1 MKLPVNYLRG
11 LFDNGYSVITIGDKK
26 TPNIKWK
33 ETQTKPLTKDEFEKC
48 YNLETTKGQGLVTGY
63 NGLEV
68 VDVDLKVIPTAS
80 KQAKFWD
87 EYLTMLQDNIQDFDD
102 KFVIYKT
109 INNGFHILYRCE
121 EIEGNKKIAKLQGHS
136 EAIIETR
143 GIGGYVFIY
152 EKQVSKLGYYD
163 IKTISKLDREILLSI
178 SKMFDEPKDLEPEI
192 NTPKDYIEQGLT
204 PSQDFNQR
212 NDIWSVI
219 SDEFTIV
226 KRLSNKTII
235 KRLGATS
242 DHSGYIFND
251 SGCMYLF
258 TTGTHYPNEKLITPF
273 SAYTYRYFNG
283 DFKESY
289 KKAYADGYGDR
300 FKVETPEKL
309 QKEVIEKYHFPL
321 EIFPIE
327 YQNYINESAK
337 VLNLSIDYM
346 GSSLLWLYSVMI
358 GNSAIVKVK
367 NGWNE
372 PCNLWLAMVG
382 DAGIGKT
389 PSISHIIR
397 PLENLNRKE
406 QKLYKK
412 KLDAYSEFQQLSK
425 EEKKQTEEI
434 KKPRNK
440 QFIVGDVTLEA
451 LVDLHEENP
460 NAVGIFK
467 DELAGWF
474 KDMNKYRA
482 GSDLEFWLSSWSN
495 KSFSLNRKTSKN
507 AFVDKPFIPVLGG
520 IQPSI
525 LEEFSIGANK
535 ENGFIDRVLMVYPE
549 LQVDYFN
556 ESFLDAKS
564 IEFFENSIQSFHNF
578 WQNKFVK
585 FDENDEQI
593 QQIATFSEDAKR
605 EYSIL
610 FNKITDIQNG
620 DFENEYMK
628 SMYPKQKSY
637 IPRFALIINIIDS
650 QFSNS
655 LPFEISGLSMKKAG
669 ILSEYFVNTAK
680 QIKINAKET
689 KELFED
695 SNPFEKFKQI
705 YAKDPDFNRS
715 KVAKV
720 LEVSRGTIVNWI
732 KKVEKNA

>member
-1 MKLPVNYLRG
+1 MKLPINYLRG
-11 LFDNGYSVITIGDKK
+11 LFDNGYSVITIGDNK

-80 KQAKFWD
+80 KQAKFWL
-87 EYLTMLQDNIQDFDD
+87 EYLTLLQDNIQDFDD

-163 IKTISKLDREILLSI
+163 VKNISKLDREILLSI

-226 KRLSNKTII
+226 KKLSNKTII

-273 SAYTYRYFNG
+273 SAYTYRHFNG

-300 FKVETPEKL
+300 LKVVTPEKL

-397 PLENLNRKE
+397 PLENINRKE

-412 KLDAYSEFQQLSK
+412 KLDAYNEFQQLSK
-425 EEKKQTEEI
+425 DEKKQTEEI
-434 KKPRNK
+434 KKPRNQ

-495 KSFSLNRKTSKN
+495 KSYSLNRKTSKN

-520 IQPSI
+520 IQPTI

-556 ESFLDAKS
+556 ESFLDAES
-564 IEFFENSIQSFHNF
+564 IEFYENSIQSFHNF

-593 QQIATFSEDAKR
+593 QQVATFSEDAKR

-650 QFSNS
+650 QFSES
-655 LPFEISGLSMKKAG
+655 LPFEISGLSMQKAG
-669 ILSEYFVNTAK
+669 LLSEYFVNTAK

-715 KVAKV
+715 KVAKI
-720 LEVSRGTIVNWI
+720 LEVSRGTIINWI
-732 KKVEKNA
+732 KKLENNA

>member
-1 MKLPVNYLRG
+1 MKLPINYLRG
-11 LFDNGYSVITIGDKK
+11 LFDNGYSVITIGDNK

-80 KQAKFWD
+80 KQAKFWL
-87 EYLTMLQDNIQDFDD
+87 EYLTLLQDNIQDFDD

-143 GIGGYVFIY
+143 GVGGYVFIY
-152 EKQVSKLGYYD
+152 EKQVSNLGYYD
-163 IKTISKLDREILLSI
+163 VKTISKLDREILLSI

-273 SAYTYRYFNG
+273 SAYTYRHFNG

-300 FKVETPEKL
+300 LKVITPEKL

-397 PLENLNRKE
+397 PLENINRKE

-412 KLDAYSEFQQLSK
+412 KLDAYNEFQQLSK
-425 EEKKQTEEI
+425 DEKKQTEEI

-495 KSFSLNRKTSKN
+495 KSYSLNRKTSKN

-520 IQPSI
+520 IQPTI
-525 LEEFSIGANK
+525 LEEFSIGDNK

-556 ESFLDAKS
+556 ESFLDAES
-564 IEFFENSIQSFHNF
+564 IDFYENSIQSFHNF

-593 QQIATFSEDAKR
+593 QQVATFSEDAKR
-605 EYSIL
+605 EYSVL

-637 IPRFALIINIIDS
+637 IPRFALIINVIDS
-650 QFSNS
+650 QFSEN
-655 LPFEISGLSMKKAG
+655 LPFEISGLSMQKAG
-669 ILSEYFVNTAK
+669 ILSDYFVNTAK

-715 KVAKV
+715 KVAKI
-720 LEVSRGTIVNWI
+720 LEVSRKTIINWI
-732 KKVEKNA
+732 KKLENNA